1 MRIRGAVAKGDGPRN
16 RAVKKARDAPS
27 MGTGPTNKSGGGF
40 SADSSAPQ

>member
-1 MRIRGAVAKGDGPRN
+1 MRTRGPVAKGNGPRN

-27 MGTGPTNKSGGGF
+27 MGTEPTDKSGGGF